1 MNLIEERV
9 TAYRDR
15 MRRRAKVDPVLVYY
29 DGESYFLKDGFHRVE
44 AARSLGRKTI
54 VAEVISGTRAG
65 MAAEWKKFL
74 GTLQAKN
81 VKRSG

>member
-1 MNLIEERV
+1 
-9 TAYRDR
+9 

-29 DGESYFLKDGFHRVE
+29 DGESYFLRDGFQRVE